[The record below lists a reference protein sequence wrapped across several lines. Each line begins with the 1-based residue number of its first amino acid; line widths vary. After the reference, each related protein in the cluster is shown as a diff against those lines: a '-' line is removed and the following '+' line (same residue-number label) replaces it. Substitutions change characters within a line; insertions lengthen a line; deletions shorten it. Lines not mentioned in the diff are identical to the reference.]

1 MPSLISFFFSTSSFS
16 FFPRKKS
23 CGHLAFWSALT
34 IPTTRP
40 NQNILAVWTKT
51 AKTLFF
57 CFWLDSYSALSVN
70 QFVCIYLTF
79 CLNWLVC
86 LGVWGVMSCVMEP
99 KYGVC
104 GVQRL
109 LAAHNLYSEGCWSTD
124 VVEALNI
131 TNQNWFQLLMYLTKW
146 ASFRFIPVLS
156 SNHALKASGLCQILK
171 IIEARSFD
179 SYLWPITNNR
189 FRAGQMNE

>member
-1 MPSLISFFFSTSSFS
+1 MPSSSFP
-16 FFPRKKS
+16 FFPTASFLSLFPSYSHERS
-23 CGHLAFWSALT
+23 LVSIWLFDQLLLFQRHD
-34 IPTTRP
+34 
-40 NQNILAVWTKT
+40 QTKT
-51 AKTLFF
+51 YSLSGQRRQRRFF

-70 QFVCIYLTF
+70 QFVCISLTF

-131 TNQNWFQLLMYLTKW
+131 TNQNWFQLLTYLTKW
-146 ASFRFIPVLS
+146 ASFRFIVILS
-156 SNHALKASGLCQILK
+156 SNHAWKPQGCVK
-171 IIEARSFD
+171 F
-179 SYLWPITNNR
+179 
-189 FRAGQMNE
+189 GK

>member
-1 MPSLISFFFSTSSFS
+1 MPFFFISFFFPTSSFS
-16 FFPRKKS
+16 FFPWKKS

-40 NQNILAVWTKT
+40 NQNILPVCTKT

-70 QFVCIYLTF
+70 QFVCISLTF

-109 LAAHNLYSEGCWSTD
+109 LAAHNLYSEQCWLTD
-124 VVEALNI
+124 VAEALNI
-131 TNQNWFQLLMYLTKW
+131 TNQNWFLLLTYLTKW
-146 ASFRFIPVLS
+146 ASFRFIVIFS
-156 SNHALKASGLCQILK
+156 STQIMHGGLRAVSNFENNWSKVIWFLFMAYYKQ
-171 IIEARSFD
+171 SF
-179 SYLWPITNNR
+179 
-189 FRAGQMNE
+189 

>member
-1 MPSLISFFFSTSSFS
+1 MKEVLWPSGFLISPYHSNDTAR
-16 FFPRKKS
+16 PKHTPCLDKD
-23 CGHLAFWSALT
+23 GKNAFL
-34 IPTTRP
+34 
-40 NQNILAVWTKT
+40 
-51 AKTLFF
+51 LF
-57 CFWLDSYSALSVN
+57 CLDSYSALSVN
-70 QFVCIYLTF
+70 QFVCISLTF

-131 TNQNWFQLLMYLTKW
+131 TNQNWFQLLTYLTKW
-146 ASFRFIPVLS
+146 ASFRFIVILS
-156 SNHALKASGLCQILK
+156 SIHAWRPQGCVKFWK
-171 IIEARSFD
+171 
-179 SYLWPITNNR
+179 
-189 FRAGQMNE
+189 

>member
-1 MPSLISFFFSTSSFS
+1 MPSFFISFFFPTSSFS
-16 FFPRKKS
+16 FFPWKKS
-23 CGHLAFWSALT
+23 CGNVACWSALT

-40 NQNILAVWTKT
+40 NQNILPVWTKT

-70 QFVCIYLTF
+70 QFVCISLTF

-124 VVEALNI
+124 VAEALNI

-146 ASFRFIPVLS
+146 ASFRFIVVLS
-156 SNHALKASGLCQILK
+156 SNHAWRPQGCVKFWK
-171 IIEARSFD
+171 
-179 SYLWPITNNR
+179 
-189 FRAGQMNE
+189 

>member
-1 MPSLISFFFSTSSFS
+1 MSFFFPTSSFS
-16 FFPRKKS
+16 FFPQKKS

-34 IPTTRP
+34 IPTARP

-70 QFVCIYLTF
+70 QFVCISLTF

-131 TNQNWFQLLMYLTKW
+131 TNQNWFRCSRIWPNERHSDL
-146 ASFRFIPVLS
+146 SLS
-156 SNHALKASGLCQILK
+156 SRQLKSCMEASGLCQILK
-171 IIEARSFD
+171 IIEARPFD

-189 FRAGQMNE
+189 FRAGRINE